1 MPESDTSS
9 KIALVTGGTSG
20 VGLAL
25 LRHLYRNGYQVL
37 FVGRNAQRGKEIEAE
52 YKDQGPGAVR
62 FVQQDL
68 GDLSGVRKMAR
79 ELAQELPR
87 LDLLANV
94 AGLVLPQRRTTK
106 EGIEMTFAVGYLS
119 AWILCEEFEALLKA
133 SAPARIINVSGSEK
147 RVLKEQVDFDDIF
160 LEQKYSGIKAA
171 FAAISSK
178 MVLTQVW
185 AEKLRPHQVVVNA
198 FHPGIVKSNL
208 TRNFAPPLRWIGEM
222 GQVFLANESTTA
234 NAMATDSPWERETG
248 QLLVRKKKYPI
259 AFREA
264 YVNRLVEHTAR
275 ILTGIKD

>member
-1 MPESDTSS
+1 MAEKDASS
-9 KIALVTGGTSG
+9 PIALVTGGTSG

-25 LRHLYRNGYQVL
+25 LRHLHQQGYLVVFL
-37 FVGRNAQRGKEIEAE
+37 GRNAERGREIESE
-52 YKDQGPGAVR
+52 YNGKGPGKVR
-62 FVQQDL
+62 FVRQDL
-68 GDLSGVRKMAR
+68 GDLAGVRRMAR
-79 ELAQELPR
+79 DLAVELPR

-94 AGLVLPQRRTTK
+94 AGVVLPKRKTTA

-133 SAPARIINVSGSEK
+133 SAPARIINVSGSQK
-147 RVLKEQVDFDDIF
+147 RVLVEQVNFEDIF
-160 LEQKYSGIKAA
+160 LERNYSGIKAA

-222 GQVFLANESTTA
+222 GQVFLANESVTG
-234 NAMATDSPWERETG
+234 NAMATDPQWAEETG

-264 YVNRLVEHTAR
+264 YVKRLLGETER
-275 ILTGIKD
+275 LLGGIQD